1 MNIKIRSYRK
11 DVIKLQRDAR
21 NVNTGYGVQS
31 DFKYTVHGAENEQ
44 SVSTATKVLLYNEA

>member
-44 SVSTATKVLLYNEA
+44 SVSTATKV